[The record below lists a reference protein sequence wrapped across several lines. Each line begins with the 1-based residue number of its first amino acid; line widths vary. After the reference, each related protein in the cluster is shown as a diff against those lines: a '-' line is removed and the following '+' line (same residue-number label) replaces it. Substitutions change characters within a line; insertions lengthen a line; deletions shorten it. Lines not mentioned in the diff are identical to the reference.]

1 MISFNEIRANSTR
14 FALPTSLYFEYNN
27 PPTKKDA
34 VNKIPNTPIKN
45 IIRFLSRIPFLVSKI
60 PELRQV
66 VNDVFE
72 DVEADILSQH
82 IKKLVSLL
90 EKQSMGN
97 FNTWTMPEQP
107 ESVRKSFNDLIL

>member
-1 MISFNEIRANSTR
+1 MCQIIEQVSSDMGIAVEDATR
-14 FALPTSLYFEYNN
+14 IFSLFS
-27 PPTKKDA
+27 A
-34 VNKIPNTPIKN
+34 
-45 IIRFLSRIPFLVSKI
+45 FLVSKI
-60 PELRQV
+60 PELHQV
-66 VNDVFE
+66 INDVFD

>member
-1 MISFNEIRANSTR
+1 MIRGKNMCQIIEQVSSDMGIAVEDATR
-14 FALPTSLYFEYNN
+14 IFSLFS
-27 PPTKKDA
+27 A
-34 VNKIPNTPIKN
+34 
-45 IIRFLSRIPFLVSKI
+45 FLVSKI

>member
-1 MISFNEIRANSTR
+1 MCQIIEQVSSDMGIAVEDATR
-14 FALPTSLYFEYNN
+14 IFSLFS
-27 PPTKKDA
+27 A
-34 VNKIPNTPIKN
+34 
-45 IIRFLSRIPFLVSKI
+45 FLVSKI

-82 IKKLVSLL
+82 IKKLVNLL

-107 ESVRKSFNDLIL
+107 ESVRKSFSDLIL

>member
-1 MISFNEIRANSTR
+1 MCQIIEQVSSDMGIAVEDATR
-14 FALPTSLYFEYNN
+14 IFSLFS
-27 PPTKKDA
+27 A
-34 VNKIPNTPIKN
+34 
-45 IIRFLSRIPFLVSKI
+45 FLVSKI

-107 ESVRKSFNDLIL
+107 ESVRKSFSDLIL

>member
-1 MISFNEIRANSTR
+1 MCQIIEQVSSDMGIAVEDATR
-14 FALPTSLYFEYNN
+14 IFSLFS
-27 PPTKKDA
+27 A
-34 VNKIPNTPIKN
+34 
-45 IIRFLSRIPFLVSKI
+45 FLVSKI

>member
-1 MISFNEIRANSTR
+1 MCQIIEQVSSDMGIAVEDATR
-14 FALPTSLYFEYNN
+14 IFSLFS
-27 PPTKKDA
+27 A
-34 VNKIPNTPIKN
+34 
-45 IIRFLSRIPFLVSKI
+45 FLVSKI

-90 EKQSMGN
+90 E
-97 FNTWTMPEQP
+97 
-107 ESVRKSFNDLIL
+107 

>member
-1 MISFNEIRANSTR
+1 MCQIIEQVSSDMGIAVEDATR
-14 FALPTSLYFEYNN
+14 IFSLFS
-27 PPTKKDA
+27 A
-34 VNKIPNTPIKN
+34 
-45 IIRFLSRIPFLVSKI
+45 FLVSKI

-66 VNDVFE
+66 VNDVFD

-107 ESVRKSFNDLIL
+107 ESVRKSFSDLIL

>member
-1 MISFNEIRANSTR
+1 MCQIIEQVSSDMGIAVEDATR
-14 FALPTSLYFEYNN
+14 IFSLFS
-27 PPTKKDA
+27 A
-34 VNKIPNTPIKN
+34 
-45 IIRFLSRIPFLVSKI
+45 FLVSKI

-90 EKQSMGN
+90 EKQSMGK

>member
-1 MISFNEIRANSTR
+1 MCQIIEQVSSDMGIAVEDATR
-14 FALPTSLYFEYNN
+14 IFSLFS
-27 PPTKKDA
+27 A
-34 VNKIPNTPIKN
+34 
-45 IIRFLSRIPFLVSKI
+45 FLVSKI

-66 VNDVFE
+66 VNDVFD

>member
-1 MISFNEIRANSTR
+1 MCQIIEPVSSDMGIAVEDATR
-14 FALPTSLYFEYNN
+14 IFSLFS
-27 PPTKKDA
+27 A
-34 VNKIPNTPIKN
+34 
-45 IIRFLSRIPFLVSKI
+45 FLVSKI

-66 VNDVFE
+66 VNDVFD

>member
-1 MISFNEIRANSTR
+1 MIRGKNMCQIIEQVSSDMGIAVEDATR
-14 FALPTSLYFEYNN
+14 IFSLFS
-27 PPTKKDA
+27 A
-34 VNKIPNTPIKN
+34 
-45 IIRFLSRIPFLVSKI
+45 FLVSKI

-66 VNDVFE
+66 VNDVFD